1 MSTAPHQTSLSF
13 TLALLGPLLEMSFHS
28 PQRKGAPLALSPKG
42 GAPSGATVGELV
54 GELPGEVRWSTPSPD
69 ISPCQASNGPL
80 SSYLPRPQTVLQ
92 AGSIDPSVNKEG
104 FPAHVKGSATAGHL
118 RLWSSRTWWQK
129 VIPAQGAPLDTAKV
143 CLETFPL
150 ISSSSS

>member
-42 GAPSGATVGELV
+42 GAPSGAMVGELV
-54 GELPGEVRWSTPSPD
+54 LPGEVRWSTPSPD

-92 AGSIDPSVNKEG
+92 ARSIDPSVNREG
-104 FPAHVKGSATAGHL
+104 SPRPRQGLSHCWPSEAVVFWDLVAEGHSCPGGS
-118 RLWSSRTWWQK
+118 S
-129 VIPAQGAPLDTAKV
+129 
-143 CLETFPL
+143 
-150 ISSSSS
+150 